1 MLGRDPWTAREDLM
15 RDVCFIADVAILPRG
30 LRVAQVIDYV
40 QGVHPRFDRAKA
52 EGFLARTTIQRKS
65 RVHELSK
72 GMVTQL
78 HLALIM
84 AIDARLLVLDEPTLG
99 LDLIYRKQFY
109 DGLLND
115 YFDGDRTILI
125 STHQVE
131 EIQHIL
137 TDVIFLDQGRV
148 VLDVSMEELEVRYL
162 ELVAGPDQ
170 AATARSL
177 DPIYER
183 QAFGR
188 THLVDRTRRLSP
200 FGGETSPCPGRD
212 EAGFVRQNLTTSV
225 PRRGPR
231 TAGLSGRGAHRQPG
245 RHLRGRRRRSAAGA
259 RGMNETVLDS
269 APRTLSQR
277 RLLYWSVRR
286 ELWEH
291 RAVYLAPAVIAVV
304 ALIGTGLSALWL
316 PRVLRR
322 LDAYGATVTSDLM
335 TPTPSS
341 RSAC

>member
-170 AATARSL
+170 AAT
-177 DPIYER
+177 
-183 QAFGR
+183 
-188 THLVDRTRRLSP
+188 
-200 FGGETSPCPGRD
+200 
-212 EAGFVRQNLTTSV
+212 SV